1 MFDRSFPCLR
11 SAAMAFRGSAGAAAL
26 YASATSFWASGAPS
40 LPNALVEA
48 RRHHTKATPPL
59 HLLRRHNEK
68 ASMTAGNG
76 GLADAA
82 AIAKGVP
89 TTTCSCG
96 CHHPTQTTLTMPSM
110 SFSTTPSRLPHRRH
124 QLGAPAEKVESEV
137 ASFVGGRL
145 VQSLQRE
152 QPPRGSGIQPLLD
165 YNKQWASEISRLN
178 PEYFTELAKQQTPQ
192 YLWIGCSDS
201 RVPANEIVGLYPGD
215 VFVHRNIANIVCNSD
230 LNALAVL
237 QYAIDCLKVEHVI
250 VSGHYKCGG
259 VTAAL
264 KDTRVGLADHWI
276 LHVSAVKKR
285 HWKRL
290 VADVP
295 ERNHLDALCE
305 LNVLAQVEHIVETH
319 LVQRVWT
326 RQNAEDAA
334 AKREGRPTNN
344 RPEDEVDI
352 HGWVYGLAD
361 GLVRPLLTLNRRSII
376 ERELQDA
383 TNALFWRYGQ
393 I

>member
-1 MFDRSFPCLR
+1 MFARSFPTLR
-11 SAAMAFRGSAGAAAL
+11 SAAAYRASAAAATVVGTH
-26 YASATSFWASGAPS
+26 ASLSPA
-40 LPNALVEA
+40 ALAEP
-48 RRHHTKATPPL
+48 RRHHTKATHPL
-59 HLLRRHNEK
+59 HLLRRHNEL
-68 ASMTAGNG
+68 SLSTGSHG
-76 GLADAA
+76 ETSPL
-82 AIAKGVP
+82 P
-89 TTTCSCG
+89 PLSCG
-96 CHHPTQTTLTMPSM
+96 CGGCPPSPP
-110 SFSTTPSRLPHRRH
+110 SALAVPSNTFSTTAPKLPHRRS
-124 QLGAPAEKVESEV
+124 QTVSEARVESEV

-165 YNKQWASEISRLN
+165 YNKQWANEISRLN
-178 PEYFTELAKQQTPQ
+178 PEYFSELAKQQTPQ

-264 KDTRVGLADHWI
+264 NDSRVGLADHWI
-276 LHVSAVKKR
+276 LHVGAVKKR
-285 HWKRL
+285 HWKRMMSDIPL
-290 VADVP
+290 
-295 ERNHLDALCE
+295 RNHLDALCE
-305 LNVLAQVEHIVETH
+305 LNVIASVEHIVETH

-334 AKREGRPTNN
+334 ARREGRPSKN
-344 RPEDEVDI
+344 RREDEVDI
-352 HGWVYGLAD
+352 HGWVYGLED
-361 GLVRPLLTLNRRSII
+361 GVVRPLLTLNRRSNV
-376 ERELQDA
+376 EKELLEA

-393 I
+393 L

>member
-1 MFDRSFPCLR
+1 MLSRSISSLR
-11 SAAMAFRGSAGAAAL
+11 SATAFYAGSSSS
-26 YASATSFWASGAPS
+26 SATAPLLLSSAAPQYGAHTEP
-40 LPNALVEA
+40 
-48 RRHHTKATPPL
+48 RRFHTKATNPL
-59 HLLRRHNEK
+59 HLLRRHGEL
-68 ASMTAGNG
+68 SMTAGNSSV
-76 GLADAA
+76 ADAA
-82 AIAKGVP
+82 AMAKGMP
-89 TTTCSCG
+89 TTTCNCG
-96 CHHPTQTTLTMPSM
+96 CHHPTQTTLTMPSKP
-110 SFSTTPSRLPHRRH
+110 FSTSPLRLQQSPHPS
-124 QLGAPAEKVESEV
+124 APTTKMENELANL
-137 ASFVGGRL
+137 VGGRL

-165 YNKQWASEISRLN
+165 YNKQWANEISRLN
-178 PEYFTELAKQQTPQ
+178 PEYFSDLAKQQTPQ

-237 QYAIDCLKVEHVI
+237 QFAIDCLKVEHVI

-264 KDTRVGLADHWI
+264 NESRIGLADHWI

-285 HWKRL
+285 HWKRMMS
-290 VADVP
+290 DIP
-295 ERNHLDALCE
+295 TRNHLDALCE

-319 LVQRVWT
+319 LVQSVWT

-334 AKREGRPTNN
+334 AKREGRKTNN
-344 RPEDEVDI
+344 RREDEVDI
-352 HGWVYGLAD
+352 HGWVYGLHD
-361 GLVRPLLTLNRRSII
+361 GVVRPLLTLNRRSNV

-393 I
+393 L